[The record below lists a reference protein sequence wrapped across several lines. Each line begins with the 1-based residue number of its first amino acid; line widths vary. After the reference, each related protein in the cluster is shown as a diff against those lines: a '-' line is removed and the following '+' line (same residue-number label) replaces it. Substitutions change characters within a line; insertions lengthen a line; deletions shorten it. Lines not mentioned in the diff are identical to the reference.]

1 MITVEKATIKI
12 AKAIYSSVA
21 GSSFLS
27 CKIMNLANAV
37 IAITKG

>member
-27 CKIMNLANAV
+27 CKIMYLAKAV